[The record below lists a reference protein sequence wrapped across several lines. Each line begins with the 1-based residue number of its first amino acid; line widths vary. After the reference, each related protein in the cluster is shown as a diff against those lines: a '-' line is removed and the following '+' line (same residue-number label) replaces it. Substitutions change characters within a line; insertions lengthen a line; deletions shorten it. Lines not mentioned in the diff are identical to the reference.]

1 MSQKHAERLTGI
13 NQRTIGRWM
22 NGESI
27 PNKPADVAKF
37 AQGFKVNILEAFVQA
52 GMLTEQEAAMPPPMR
67 PDPATIDDGDLVKEL
82 RRRLDQRTA
91 LLARV
96 DGLSPT
102 GPREETPEPS
112 LHLVVEEP
120 PTKVGGPSAARRE
133 QEKSDSRDP
142 RPH

>member
-52 GMLTEQEAAMPPPMR
+52 GMLTEEEAAMPPPMR
-67 PDPATIDDGDLVKEL
+67 PDPAAIDDGELIEEL

-91 LLARV
+91 LLAKV
-96 DGLSPT
+96 DGVSPT
-102 GPREETPEPS
+102 GPREGSQPP
-112 LHLVVEEP
+112 LHLVAEELP
-120 PTKVGGPSAARRE
+120 AKVGGPSAARRA
-133 QEKSDSRDP
+133 QEKSDTRDP